1 MARAVTVAGVAG
13 PTLYEILGARPG
25 ASPEELRSAYLDRAR
40 QAHPDRWVDGSP
52 ADRQAAERSM
62 QDITEAWRVLGDA
75 GRRRRYDD
83 QLGGGD
89 ARARALRVDEA
100 RFGTRA
106 DGTMDSDVGV
116 SDPVARLVAALP
128 WIAVVVVLGAIF
140 IFTAYAVTGSS
151 TKARRCVDTEGM
163 AIACSEPGARAV
175 VLEVAPTARCPAG
188 TQPLMTKDDVQKLCV
203 EG

>member
-1 MARAVTVAGVAG
+1 MAG
-13 PTLYEILGARPG
+13 PTLYDILGVRPG
-25 ASPEELRSAYLDRAR
+25 ASPEDVRSAYRVRAR
-40 QAHPDRWVDGSP
+40 QAHPDRWVDGSQ
-52 ADRQAAERSM
+52 ADRRAAERNM

-83 QLGGGD
+83 ELAGGD

-106 DGTMDSDVGV
+106 DGTTEGDVDV
-116 SDPVARLVAALP
+116 SDPVARLVQSLP
-128 WIAVVVVLGAIF
+128 WIAVLVVLGAIF

-151 TKARRCVDTEGM
+151 TTARRCVDTEGA
-163 AIACSEPGARAV
+163 AIACSAPGARAV
-175 VLEVAPTARCPAG
+175 VVEVAPTARCPAG
-188 TQPLMTKDDVQKLCV
+188 TQALMTKDDVQKLCV